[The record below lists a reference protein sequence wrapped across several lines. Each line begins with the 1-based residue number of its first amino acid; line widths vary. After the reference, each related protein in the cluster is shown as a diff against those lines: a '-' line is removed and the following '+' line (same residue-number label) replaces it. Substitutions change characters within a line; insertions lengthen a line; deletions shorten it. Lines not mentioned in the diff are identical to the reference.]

1 MSNEISKSERF
12 KYTVE
17 PFQEDFTGR
26 LSWHML
32 GSRILSTASLHANSR
47 GFGMEQLLPQKLA
60 WVVSRLAIEMDE
72 MPRAGEEYII
82 ETWIRCIYRTFTDRC
97 FAILRPDGTPYGYAY
112 TVWALLN
119 AETRQPVNL
128 EHLPGGGF
136 GDWVDGEKKCGV
148 APFSRI
154 RVRETTPVRTIKV
167 QYSDIDINNHVN
179 SIRYIEHMLD
189 LFPEEMYATH
199 EVKRIE
205 VAYHEEAYA
214 DETLNLYKQP
224 VGEDT
229 FDIEIRKIAAP
240 EADETMPVPA
250 GREQRVCASRVTF
263 KQTES

>member
-26 LSWHML
+26 LSW
-32 GSRILSTASLHANSR
+32 
-47 GFGMEQLLPQKLA
+47 
-60 WVVSRLAIEMDE
+60 
-72 MPRAGEEYII
+72 
-82 ETWIRCIYRTFTDRC
+82 
-97 FAILRPDGTPYGYAY
+97 
-112 TVWALLN
+112 
-119 AETRQPVNL
+119 
-128 EHLPGGGF
+128 
-136 GDWVDGEKKCGV
+136 
-148 APFSRI
+148 
-154 RVRETTPVRTIKV
+154 
-167 QYSDIDINNHVN
+167 
-179 SIRYIEHMLD
+179 HMLD

-240 EADETMPVPA
+240 AAGEAMPVPA

>member
-1 MSNEISKSERF
+1 
-12 KYTVE
+12 
-17 PFQEDFTGR
+17 
-26 LSWHML
+26 
-32 GSRILSTASLHANSR
+32 
-47 GFGMEQLLPQKLA
+47 
-60 WVVSRLAIEMDE
+60 MD
-72 MPRAGEEYII
+72 
-82 ETWIRCIYRTFTDRC
+82 TLIYRTFTDRC

-136 GDWVDGEKKCGV
+136 GDLVDGEKKCGV

-154 RVRETTPVRTIKV
+154 RVRETTPARTIKV

-240 EADETMPVPA
+240 EAGETMPVPA